1 MTTGRFV
8 AIVVG
13 IVVFNGGNVAEEIVI
28 APVTGGG
35 NAAEGCGG
43 LRCGSGP

>member
-1 MTTGRFV
+1 MTRGGFV

-13 IVVFNGGNVAEEIVI
+13 IVVLNGGNVAEEIVI

-35 NAAEGCGG
+35 NAVEGCVG

>member
-1 MTTGRFV
+1 MTRGRFV

-13 IVVFNGGNVAEEIVI
+13 IVVLNGGNATEEIVI

-35 NAAEGCGG
+35 NAAEGCVG
-43 LRCGSGP
+43 LGCGSGP